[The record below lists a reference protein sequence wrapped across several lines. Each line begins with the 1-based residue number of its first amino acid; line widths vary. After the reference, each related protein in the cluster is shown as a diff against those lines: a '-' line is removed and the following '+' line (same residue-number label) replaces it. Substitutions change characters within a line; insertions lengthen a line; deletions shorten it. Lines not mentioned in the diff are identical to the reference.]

1 MPNWCNNSITL
12 KHKDPAMIERAV
24 KAYQEGRFLA
34 EFIPVPQELKDTV
47 AGFKPEDEREAH
59 EAQQKSNLEKFGYKD
74 WYSFCV
80 NEWGTKWDIGGGGE
94 FIEQPDA
101 NTIEASFDSAW
112 APPCAAYEKLAAMGF
127 EIKAYYMETGMAFC
141 GKWTGN
147 EDDSFDDYYEY
158 GSETAETIR
167 EAVGAELDDFW
178 GLTDMLAEWEAQ
190 EDEVD
195 DTQELI
201 DELDRIRKLGPHTD

>member
-1 MPNWCNNSITL
+1 
-12 KHKDPAMIERAV
+12 
-24 KAYQEGRFLA
+24 
-34 EFIPVPQELKDTV
+34 
-47 AGFKPEDEREAH
+47 
-59 EAQQKSNLEKFGYKD
+59 
-74 WYSFCV
+74 
-80 NEWGTKWDIGGGGE
+80 
-94 FIEQPDA
+94 
-101 NTIEASFDSAW
+101 
-112 APPCAAYEKLAAMGF
+112 
-127 EIKAYYMETGMAFC
+127 METGMAFC